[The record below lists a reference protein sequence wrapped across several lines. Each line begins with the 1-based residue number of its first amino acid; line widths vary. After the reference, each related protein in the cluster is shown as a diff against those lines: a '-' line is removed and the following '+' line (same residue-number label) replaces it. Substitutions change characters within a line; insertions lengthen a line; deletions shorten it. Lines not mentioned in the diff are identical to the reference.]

1 MLLWLALVFAHGSAF
16 VPLSPPHHKPTL
28 VALYAKKK
36 KKSKRVQKKQAAKQA
51 APAPPPAAPAP
62 PKPAP
67 PVPPRRKPMPP
78 LPRAPVPKPPRR
90 APAPAPPTDDDDDA
104 FWAAAADAAS
114 RAEAA
119 AGATAPVA
127 FEDASVTRERQRREP
142 RGPPLTGEERRQRA
156 ADAADATYI
165 DGLVADARRAHPT
178 AAAARSTAGALRAA
192 SAAAAAR
199 ATVIRRLGESSD
211 DDDDLLG
218 GPRTARKAPR
228 PPGAA
233 LDELEARTTAT
244 PARRT
249 DARAA
254 ADIADSW
261 LAAQESSI
269 QNDGARPPKKTPS
282 STLPQARDDELRAP
296 EDDVRSFV
304 ATRLSRAKTPK
315 TPRTRK
321 EALVD
326 LLVEPDLH
334 TYRQARALVGSGLE
348 AAFYHAARGALAA
361 ANDDATLDKNVVKRA
376 GQVLAAARDGTLVD
390 ELRRGERD
398 DQGHVFT

>member
-1 MLLWLALVFAHGSAF
+1 ME
-16 VPLSPPHHKPTL
+16 LSC
-28 VALYAKKK
+28 
-36 KKSKRVQKKQAAKQA
+36 
-51 APAPPPAAPAP
+51 
-62 PKPAP
+62 
-67 PVPPRRKPMPP
+67 
-78 LPRAPVPKPPRR
+78 
-90 APAPAPPTDDDDDA
+90 
-104 FWAAAADAAS
+104 AAS
-114 RAEAA
+114 HE
-119 AGATAPVA
+119 
-127 FEDASVTRERQRREP
+127 
-142 RGPPLTGEERRQRA
+142 
-156 ADAADATYI
+156 
-165 DGLVADARRAHPT
+165 
-178 AAAARSTAGALRAA
+178 
-192 SAAAAAR
+192 SAMSAAAR
-199 ATVIRRLGESSD
+199 ASVRRIGVAVVRASSSS
-211 DDDDLLG
+211 
-218 GPRTARKAPR
+218 
-228 PPGAA
+228 
-233 LDELEARTTAT
+233 
-244 PARRT
+244 
-249 DARAA
+249 RAA

-269 QNDGARPPKKTPS
+269 ILDGARPKKTPS
-282 STLPQARDDELRAP
+282 STLPQGRDDELRAP

-361 ANDDATLDKNVVKRA
+361 ANDDATLDKNVVRRA

>member
-1 MLLWLALVFAHGSAF
+1 M
-16 VPLSPPHHKPTL
+16 
-28 VALYAKKK
+28 
-36 KKSKRVQKKQAAKQA
+36 
-51 APAPPPAAPAP
+51 
-62 PKPAP
+62 
-67 PVPPRRKPMPP
+67 
-78 LPRAPVPKPPRR
+78 
-90 APAPAPPTDDDDDA
+90 
-104 FWAAAADAAS
+104 
-114 RAEAA
+114 
-119 AGATAPVA
+119 
-127 FEDASVTRERQRREP
+127 
-142 RGPPLTGEERRQRA
+142 
-156 ADAADATYI
+156 
-165 DGLVADARRAHPT
+165 
-178 AAAARSTAGALRAA
+178 
-192 SAAAAAR
+192 
-199 ATVIRRLGESSD
+199 
-211 DDDDLLG
+211 
-218 GPRTARKAPR
+218 
-228 PPGAA
+228 
-233 LDELEARTTAT
+233 TAT
-244 PARRT
+244 PMRRT

-269 QNDGARPPKKTPS
+269 QNDGARPKKTPS
-282 STLPQARDDELRAP
+282 STLPQSRDDELRAP

-361 ANDDATLDKNVVKRA
+361 ANDDATLDKNVVRRA

>member
-1 MLLWLALVFAHGSAF
+1 
-16 VPLSPPHHKPTL
+16 
-28 VALYAKKK
+28 
-36 KKSKRVQKKQAAKQA
+36 
-51 APAPPPAAPAP
+51 
-62 PKPAP
+62 
-67 PVPPRRKPMPP
+67 MPP

-90 APAPAPPTDDDDDA
+90 APAPPPPTDDDDDA

-156 ADAADATYI
+156 ADAADAMYI
-165 DGLVADARRAHPT
+165 DGLVTDARRAHPT

-199 ATVIRRLGESSD
+199 APVIQRRGEDSS

>member
-1 MLLWLALVFAHGSAF
+1 M
-16 VPLSPPHHKPTL
+16 
-28 VALYAKKK
+28 
-36 KKSKRVQKKQAAKQA
+36 
-51 APAPPPAAPAP
+51 
-62 PKPAP
+62 
-67 PVPPRRKPMPP
+67 
-78 LPRAPVPKPPRR
+78 
-90 APAPAPPTDDDDDA
+90 
-104 FWAAAADAAS
+104 
-114 RAEAA
+114 
-119 AGATAPVA
+119 
-127 FEDASVTRERQRREP
+127 
-142 RGPPLTGEERRQRA
+142 
-156 ADAADATYI
+156 
-165 DGLVADARRAHPT
+165 
-178 AAAARSTAGALRAA
+178 
-192 SAAAAAR
+192 
-199 ATVIRRLGESSD
+199 
-211 DDDDLLG
+211 
-218 GPRTARKAPR
+218 
-228 PPGAA
+228 
-233 LDELEARTTAT
+233 
-244 PARRT
+244 RRT